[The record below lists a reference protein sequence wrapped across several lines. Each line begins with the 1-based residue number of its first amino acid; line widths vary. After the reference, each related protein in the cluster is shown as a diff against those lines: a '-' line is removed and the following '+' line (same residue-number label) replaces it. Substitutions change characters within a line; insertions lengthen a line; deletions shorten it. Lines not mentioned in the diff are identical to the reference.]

1 MARRRCWLREG
12 RAAGRQLRAGGGSLG
27 WALGR
32 GELGGLVAE
41 GCWVLGGW
49 QLSVRGGVVR
59 LGPGAGCVPG
69 GEPAEWGGGVTVGDQ
84 FGGGYERQA
93 RGKLF
98 AGVPAPLASG
108 IRKESGKAH
117 TAHTLLRA
125 GTRNPYRNHAWRAPW
140 QLSSPRKIY
149 VRSTDVCGW

>member
-1 MARRRCWLREG
+1 M
-12 RAAGRQLRAGGGSLG
+12 GGALG

-32 GELGGLVAE
+32 GACQGVNRQSGVGGA
-41 GCWVLGGW
+41 W
-49 QLSVRGGVVR
+49 QWGSIRGQ
-59 LGPGAGCVPG
+59 
-69 GEPAEWGGGVTVGDQ
+69 GE
-84 FGGGYERQA
+84 GGYERQA

-98 AGVPAPLASG
+98 ADVPAPLASG
-108 IRKESGKAH
+108 ISYSIRKESGKAH